1 MVRTVVELDADV
13 AIAYDSYGLVNK
25 LPLDRKVAEIENSP
39 KSRGFRPYDQINVA
53 LQELEQRHE
62 LIE

>member
-25 LPLDRKVAEIENSP
+25 LPLDRKVAERENSP
-39 KSRGFRPYDQINVA
+39 NSRGLRPYN
-53 LQELEQRHE
+53 
-62 LIE
+62 